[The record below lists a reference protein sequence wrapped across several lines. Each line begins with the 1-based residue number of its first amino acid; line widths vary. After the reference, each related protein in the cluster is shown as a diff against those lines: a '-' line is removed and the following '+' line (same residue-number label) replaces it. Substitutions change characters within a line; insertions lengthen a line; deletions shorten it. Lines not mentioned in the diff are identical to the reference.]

1 VVRKSRVDHANA
13 RRDHAHTR
21 IQEIGVYGWD
31 TKDVDQRAVEGVVVD
46 VDVGVYV
53 YGEAREHVS

>member
-1 VVRKSRVDHANA
+1 M
-13 RRDHAHTR
+13 
-21 IQEIGVYGWD
+21 
-31 TKDVDQRAVEGVVVD
+31 KDVDQRAVEGVVD